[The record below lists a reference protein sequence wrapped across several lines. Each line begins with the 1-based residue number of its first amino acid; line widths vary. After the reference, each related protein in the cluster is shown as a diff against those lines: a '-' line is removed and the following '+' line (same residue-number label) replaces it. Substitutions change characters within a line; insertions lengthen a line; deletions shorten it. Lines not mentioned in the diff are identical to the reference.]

1 MPEPDQE
8 MEIAHILCVQ
18 VIDFAALPINRQ
30 TIMLQALASA
40 INGTSSV
47 QSAQQNHQLICLASG
62 DGMSLA
68 FFGSPEAPLRAAI
81 SVMVAVKQTPELRL
95 RMGIHSG
102 PVFRVKDIQ
111 GRESVAGGGMTLA
124 QRVMECGDAG
134 HILLSTAIAEVLAEH
149 TRWKPLLADLGPV
162 EFKPGSPVHI
172 YNFKNEEAGNSEV
185 PRAVRSAHGVP
196 PSPRTGE
203 VSGTAVAAARRPPSG
218 ESPPPA
224 PPRAISEL
232 SSVSSLGDYELLGEL
247 GAGGIGKVY
256 KARHRITQRLE
267 ALKVLQQDQVGTPE
281 MVERFVR
288 EIRVLASLNHPNIA
302 ALHTAFRYEDRLVMV
317 MEYVEGEA
325 LSSQHLAGQVSIP
338 QAVEYIRQV
347 LRALVYAHE
356 RGVIH
361 RDIKPSNIL
370 IIGQPAPTAKLLD
383 FGLAVSGRDPSFTAS
398 GTILGSLYYM
408 SPEQVRGE
416 RVDARSDLYS
426 LGVTFYEI
434 VSGRRPFEG
443 NSQYE
448 ILDGHLRQQPIPPTD
463 INPNVPPRLAG
474 VILKALVKDPA
485 ARYQSAAEFLRV
497 LETYLAESA
506 QGEPTAI
513 LGAATTPIPTP
524 GLPSP
529 RTDTVTAG
537 VNVDWLTPGIIQ
549 ETAKLLAEYIG
560 PIAHILAERTA
571 ARCRDVDGLY
581 AALSLE
587 IESPKDRARFL
598 ASRPKK
604 RG

>member
-1 MPEPDQE
+1 MPEADQE
-8 MEIAHILCVQ
+8 MEIAHILCLQIVE
-18 VIDFAALPINRQ
+18 FAALPINEQ
-30 TIMLQALASA
+30 TAILQALATA
-40 INGTSSV
+40 INGASSV
-47 QSAQQNHQLICLASG
+47 QTAHQNHQLISLPAG

-68 FFGSPEAPLRAAI
+68 FFGSPEAPLRSAI
-81 SVMVAVKQTPELRL
+81 SITTAAKQTPGLLL
-95 RMGIHSG
+95 RMGLHSG
-102 PVFRVKDIQ
+102 PVFRMKDIQ
-111 GRESVAGGGMTLA
+111 GKESVAGAGITMA

-134 HILLSTAIAEVLAEH
+134 HILLSTAIADVLAEH
-149 TRWKPLLADLGPV
+149 TRWKPLLVNLGTV
-162 EFKPGSPVHI
+162 EFKAGSPVHL
-172 YNFKNEEAGNSEV
+172 YSFKSDEAGNAEM
-185 PRAVRSAHGVP
+185 PRNVRAPREG

-203 VSGTAVAAARRPPSG
+203 VSGTVVANAVRDSG
-218 ESPPPA
+218 AGLGQATQSVSRGIP
-224 PPRAISEL
+224 EL
-232 SSVSSLGDYELLGEL
+232 SAGTSIGDYELMGDL

-256 KARHRITQRLE
+256 KARHHISQRVE
-267 ALKVLQQDQVGTPE
+267 ALKVLQQDQVGTPD

-302 ALHTAFRYEDRLVMV
+302 ALHTAFRHEDRLVMV
-317 MEYVEGEA
+317 MEYVEGQP
-325 LSSQHLAGQVSIP
+325 LSAQCASKAVTIS
-338 QAVEYIRQV
+338 QAVEYMRQV

-370 IIGQPAPTAKLLD
+370 IVGSGAPTAKLLD

-448 ILDGHLRQQPIPPTD
+448 ILDGHLRQQPVPPTEV
-463 INPNVPPRLAG
+463 NPNVSPRLAG

-497 LETYLAESA
+497 LEAYVAEST
-506 QGEPTAI
+506 GVRPDP
-513 LGAATTPIPTP
+513 GAATTPLP
-524 GLPSP
+524 GLPTP
-529 RTDTVTAG
+529 KTDTAREEKG
-537 VNVDWLTPGIIQ
+537 QDWITPAVVK
-549 ETAKLLAEYIG
+549 EASKLLAEYIG
-560 PIAHILAERTA
+560 PIAHIVVERTA
-571 ARCRDVDGLY
+571 SHCRDVDGLY

-587 IESPKDRARFL
+587 IESAKDRERFL
-598 ASRPKK
+598 SSRPKQRK
-604 RG
+604 